1 MARADKREL
10 LDDLRSRIDRM
21 KAGGSFPLQGDSSQ
35 TEVASCEGDAK
46 EAYTRIVRWAGVREL
61 SCADARKRLAQEG
74 FEEDA
79 VSAALDRAQ
88 RLGIIDDARFA
99 ESFCRQRIRAGRG
112 MQGIRAE
119 LENRGIDASDVQ
131 GCQATG
137 GEETEID
144 RALEV
149 LRKKPPT
156 SKNQREGAYRR
167 LMQKGYG
174 SSVSSTAA
182 RLWAEKAI

>member
-74 FEEDA
+74 CEEGA
-79 VSAALDRAQ
+79 VGAALGRGQ
-88 RLGIIDDARFA
+88 GLGIIDDARSE
-99 ESFCRQRIRAGRG
+99 ESFWGG
-112 MQGIRAE
+112 GIWGGGGGGCMVAE
-119 LENRGIDASDVQ
+119 LENR
-131 GCQATG
+131 
-137 GEETEID
+137 
-144 RALEV
+144 
-149 LRKKPPT
+149 
-156 SKNQREGAYRR
+156 
-167 LMQKGYG
+167 
-174 SSVSSTAA
+174 
-182 RLWAEKAI
+182 